1 MPKAIK
7 KKSPP
12 KREVDTEI
20 QVRDSFDG
28 IKKAFEERQ
37 KTLVAYG
44 LITLSAAVV
53 IGGIAAYRFNANS
66 NAQQLEYEAYKTY
79 YNMYQKTP
87 VAGQEKAQ
95 KALELFQQAY
105 EKKKSPRVLLFIAD
119 AYAEMA
125 KYDDALKTLDEFTKR
140 FVRGEN
146 LIPLAYQ
153 KIVALQLRKGSKE
166 EALKTL
172 DRISGAS
179 GDILKDFALIQ
190 RARMLEQDG
199 KKDEA
204 LVKYKELAEKY
215 PSSPYLEEAKTKLGE
230 KKEG

>member
-7 KKSPP
+7 KKSLPE
-12 KREVDTEI
+12 KEVDAEI

-28 IKKAFEERQ
+28 IKKVFEERQ

-79 YNMYQKTP
+79 YSMYQKTP

-95 KALELFQQAY
+95 KALALFQQAY

-119 AYAEMA
+119 AYTEMA

-140 FVRGEN
+140 FAREEN
-146 LIPLAYQ
+146 LIPLAHQ
-153 KIVALQLRKGSKE
+153 KIVALQLRKGNKE

-172 DRISGAS
+172 DQISGAA
-179 GDILKDFALIQ
+179 GDMLKDFALIQ
-190 RARMLEQDG
+190 KARMLEQDG
-199 KKDEA
+199 KKEEA